1 MVCVTHDRYFLDNIA
16 GWILEMDRG
25 ECIPFEGNYSAWLE
39 QKQKRLA
46 QEAKSESD
54 KQKYLERELDWVRQ
68 GAKGR
73 QSKSKARIQQYEEL
87 ANTAAREKYEPGTI
101 AIPTAERLGNL
112 VLEVDGVR
120 KAFGEDLLIEDLSFR
135 VPPGAI
141 VGIIGPNGAG
151 KTTLLNVLST
161 LDRPDSGSVVVDGIE
176 VAGLRDKAL
185 ARFRNAHIGFVFQF
199 HQLLPEFNALENAM
213 LPALVGGRSESE
225 AEAAAMAR
233 LEELGLAARA
243 KHLPSQLSGGEQQR
257 AAVARALVND
267 PPLLFAD
274 EPSGNLDSA
283 NADALHDLFFDLRER
298 HGLTIALVT
307 HNEGLADRAD
317 RQIRLRDGLVE
328 V

>member
-1 MVCVTHDRYFLDNIA
+1 
-16 GWILEMDRG
+16 
-25 ECIPFEGNYSAWLE
+25 
-39 QKQKRLA
+39 
-46 QEAKSESD
+46 
-54 KQKYLERELDWVRQ
+54 
-68 GAKGR
+68 
-73 QSKSKARIQQYEEL
+73 
-87 ANTAAREKYEPGTI
+87 
-101 AIPTAERLGNL
+101 
-112 VLEVDGVR
+112 
-120 KAFGEDLLIEDLSFR
+120 
-135 VPPGAI
+135 
-141 VGIIGPNGAG
+141 
-151 KTTLLNVLST
+151 
-161 LDRPDSGSVVVDGIE
+161 VVVDGIE

-213 LPALVGGRSESE
+213 LPALVGGRSEAE

-233 LEELGLAARA
+233 LEELGLAARV

-257 AAVARALVND
+257 VAVARALVND

-328 V
+328 A

>member
-1 MVCVTHDRYFLDNIA
+1 MLVATEIHKAHGDLQVLRGVDVSLAA
-16 GWILEMDRG
+16 G
-25 ECIPFEGNYSAWLE
+25 
-39 QKQKRLA
+39 
-46 QEAKSESD
+46 
-54 KQKYLERELDWVRQ
+54 
-68 GAKGR
+68 
-73 QSKSKARIQQYEEL
+73 
-87 ANTAAREKYEPGTI
+87 
-101 AIPTAERLGNL
+101 
-112 VLEVDGVR
+112 EVV
-120 KAFGEDLLIEDLSFR
+120 S
-135 VPPGAI
+135 I
-141 VGIIGPNGAG
+141 VGPSGAG

-213 LPALVGGRSESE
+213 LPALVGGRSEAE

-257 AAVARALVND
+257 VAVARALVND

-328 V
+328 A

>member
-1 MVCVTHDRYFLDNIA
+1 MLVATEIHKAHGDLQVLRGVDVSLAA
-16 GWILEMDRG
+16 G
-25 ECIPFEGNYSAWLE
+25 
-39 QKQKRLA
+39 
-46 QEAKSESD
+46 
-54 KQKYLERELDWVRQ
+54 
-68 GAKGR
+68 
-73 QSKSKARIQQYEEL
+73 
-87 ANTAAREKYEPGTI
+87 
-101 AIPTAERLGNL
+101 
-112 VLEVDGVR
+112 EVV
-120 KAFGEDLLIEDLSFR
+120 S
-135 VPPGAI
+135 I
-141 VGIIGPNGAG
+141 VGPSGAG

-213 LPALVGGRSESE
+213 LPALVGGRSEVE

-257 AAVARALVND
+257 VAVARALVND

-283 NADALHDLFFDLRER
+283 NADALHDLFFDLRDR

-328 V
+328 A